1 VTGESLSPRHRR
13 ALFRARHRGTAEM
26 DLIMGGFAEAKIAG
40 FDAAMLDRFEA
51 LMELPEP
58 EVFAWVTGQ
67 EEAPQDADRELVAAI
82 AAHAR
87 ETKR

>member
-1 VTGESLSPRHRR
+1 
-13 ALFRARHRGTAEM
+13 M
-26 DLIMGGFAEAKIAG
+26 DLIMGGFAAAKLAE
-40 FDAAMLDRFEA
+40 FDEAMLERFEA

-67 EEAPQDADRELVAAI
+67 ESVPDDADQALIAAI

-87 ETKR
+87 ETRR